1 MQDFGLVV
9 IGAHSGLFL
18 KDLVSEYQDQNILLV
33 EPVPYNYEIL
43 LQGGNVKKILI
54 YLLSIGIFGVA
65 SIANSQT
72 IRIGTEGAYPPWNN
86 LNSAGELE
94 GAEIDFGNEACE
106 RMGVTCEWVTQDW
119 DGIIPALL
127 QGKYDIIIAGMS
139 ITEERKEKVN
149 FTTGY
154 MTDGARFAVLKNSG
168 LANLNIAGMAKV
180 NLNNAGGKEQAAI
193 GQLIAA
199 MDGKTVCVQS
209 STIHQNF
216 LEKHMSGAVDVEL
229 YQAVDDHNL
238 DLAAGRCDAVLADVG
253 SIIDFM
259 ESDGGVDV
267 AFTGPTFSGGV
278 FGDGVGGAVRKE
290 DTDILEMWNAA
301 IAEMSK
307 DGTTAEITKE
317 WFGRDISM

>member
-1 MQDFGLVV
+1 MKKFL
-9 IGAHSGLFL
+9 LF
-18 KDLVSEYQDQNILLV
+18 ILTLGV
-33 EPVPYNYEIL
+33 
-43 LQGGNVKKILI
+43 
-54 YLLSIGIFGVA
+54 LSA
-65 SIANSQT
+65 SSIANSQT

-86 LNSAGELE
+86 INSAGDLE

-168 LANLNIAGMAKV
+168 LADLNIAGMAKV

-199 MDGKTVCVQS
+199 MDGMTVCVQS

-216 LEKHMSGAVDVEL
+216 LEKHMSGAVEVKL

-238 DLAAGRCDAVLADVG
+238 DLAAGRCDAILADVG

-290 DTDILEMWNAA
+290 DTEILEMWNAA
-301 IAEMSK
+301 ISEMSK
-307 DGTTAEITKE
+307 DGTTAEITKNGLVE
-317 WFGRDISM
+317 IFQCKFF

>member
-1 MQDFGLVV
+1 
-9 IGAHSGLFL
+9 
-18 KDLVSEYQDQNILLV
+18 
-33 EPVPYNYEIL
+33 
-43 LQGGNVKKILI
+43 VKKFII

-216 LEKHMSGAVDVEL
+216 LEKHMSGAVDVKL

-290 DTDILEMWNAA
+290 DKDILEMWNAA

>member
-1 MQDFGLVV
+1 M
-9 IGAHSGLFL
+9 
-18 KDLVSEYQDQNILLV
+18 
-33 EPVPYNYEIL
+33 
-43 LQGGNVKKILI
+43 KKFII
-54 YLLSIGIFGVA
+54 YLLSVGVFGAA

-216 LEKHMSGAVDVEL
+216 LEKHMSGAVDVKL

>member
-1 MQDFGLVV
+1 MKKFLLIVLSLGVLGL
-9 IGAHSGLFL
+9 
-18 KDLVSEYQDQNILLV
+18 
-33 EPVPYNYEIL
+33 
-43 LQGGNVKKILI
+43 
-54 YLLSIGIFGVA
+54 A

-86 LNSAGELE
+86 INSAGDLE

-154 MTDGARFAVLKNSG
+154 MTDGARFAVLKDSG
-168 LANLNIAGMAKV
+168 LADLNIAGMAKV

-216 LEKHMSGAVDVEL
+216 LEKHMSGAVDVKL

-238 DLAAGRCDAVLADVG
+238 DLAAGRCDAILADVG

-290 DTDILEMWNAA
+290 DGDILEMWNNV
-301 IAEMSK
+301 IMEMSK
-307 DGTTAEITKE
+307 DGTTAEITKK

>member
-1 MQDFGLVV
+1 
-9 IGAHSGLFL
+9 
-18 KDLVSEYQDQNILLV
+18 
-33 EPVPYNYEIL
+33 
-43 LQGGNVKKILI
+43 VKKFII

-216 LEKHMSGAVDVEL
+216 LEKHMSGAVDIKL

>member
-1 MQDFGLVV
+1 LGFTA
-9 IGAHSGLFL
+9 IGNAKS
-18 KDLVSEYQDQNILLV
+18 
-33 EPVPYNYEIL
+33 
-43 LQGGNVKKILI
+43 
-54 YLLSIGIFGVA
+54 
-65 SIANSQT
+65 

-94 GAEIDFGNEACE
+94 GAEIDFGNEACA
-106 RMGVTCEWVTQDW
+106 RMGVECEWVTQDW

-149 FTTGY
+149 FTNGY
-154 MTDGARFAVLKNSG
+154 MTDGARFAVLKGSG
-168 LANLNIAGMAKV
+168 LEGLSVAKFTGGINKV

-199 MDGKTVCVQS
+199 MNGATVCVQS

-216 LEKHMSGAVDVEL
+216 LEKHMSGAVKVKL
-229 YQAVDDHNL
+229 YQSVDDHNL
-238 DLAAGRCDAVLADVG
+238 DLAAGRCDAILADVG

-278 FGDGVGGAVRKE
+278 FGDGVGGAIRKE
-290 DTDILEMWNAA
+290 DVDILEMWNEA
-301 IAEMSK
+301 IAAMSA
-307 DGTTAEITKE
+307 DGTTAEITKK

>member
-1 MQDFGLVV
+1 M
-9 IGAHSGLFL
+9 
-18 KDLVSEYQDQNILLV
+18 
-33 EPVPYNYEIL
+33 
-43 LQGGNVKKILI
+43 KKILI
-54 YLLSIGIFGVA
+54 SLIALSLLSLTT
-65 SIANSQT
+65 IANAKT

-94 GAEIDFGNEACE
+94 GAEIDFGNEACK
-106 RMGVTCEWVTQDW
+106 RMGVDCEWVTQDW

-127 QGKYDIIIAGMS
+127 NGKYDIIVAGMS

-149 FTTGY
+149 FTNGY
-154 MTDGARFAVLKNSG
+154 MTDGARFAVLKGSG
-168 LANLNIAGMAKV
+168 LADLTVAGMSKV

-199 MDGKTVCVQS
+199 MDGKTICVQS

-216 LEKHMSGAVDVEL
+216 VEQHMAGAVQMKL
-229 YQAVDDHNL
+229 YQTVDDHNL
-238 DLAAGRCDAVLADVG
+238 DLATGRCDAILADVG

-259 ESDGGVDV
+259 DSDGGVDV

-278 FGDGVGGAVRKE
+278 FGDGVGGAIRKE
-290 DTDILEMWNAA
+290 DTDILEMWNKV
-301 IAEMSK
+301 IAEMSA
-307 DGTTAEITKE
+307 DGTTAEITKK

>member
-1 MQDFGLVV
+1 M
-9 IGAHSGLFL
+9 
-18 KDLVSEYQDQNILLV
+18 
-33 EPVPYNYEIL
+33 
-43 LQGGNVKKILI
+43 KKILI
-54 YLLSIGIFGVA
+54 YLLSIGTFGVA

-94 GAEIDFGNEACE
+94 GAEIDFGNEACK

-216 LEKHMSGAVDVEL
+216 LEKHMSGAVDVKL

>member
-1 MQDFGLVV
+1 M
-9 IGAHSGLFL
+9 
-18 KDLVSEYQDQNILLV
+18 
-33 EPVPYNYEIL
+33 
-43 LQGGNVKKILI
+43 KKILI

-86 LNSAGELE
+86 INSAGDLE
-94 GAEIDFGNEACE
+94 GAEIDFGNEACK

-216 LEKHMSGAVDVEL
+216 LEKHMSGAVDVKL

>member
-1 MQDFGLVV
+1 M
-9 IGAHSGLFL
+9 
-18 KDLVSEYQDQNILLV
+18 KKILLV
-33 EPVPYNYEIL
+33 V
-43 LQGGNVKKILI
+43 
-54 YLLSIGIFGVA
+54 LSLGVLGLA

-149 FTTGY
+149 FTNGY
-154 MTDGARFAVLKNSG
+154 MTDGARFAVLKDSG
-168 LANLNIAGMAKV
+168 LSDLNIAGMAKV

-216 LEKHMSGAVDVEL
+216 LEKHMSGAVDVKL

-238 DLAAGRCDAVLADVG
+238 DLAAGRCDAILADVG

-267 AFTGPTFSGGV
+267 SFTGPTFSGGV

-290 DTDILEMWNAA
+290 DNDILEMWNAV
-301 IAEMSK
+301 ILEMSK
-307 DGTTAEITKE
+307 DGTTAEITKR

>member
-1 MQDFGLVV
+1 M
-9 IGAHSGLFL
+9 
-18 KDLVSEYQDQNILLV
+18 KNILLIV
-33 EPVPYNYEIL
+33 
-43 LQGGNVKKILI
+43 
-54 YLLSIGIFGVA
+54 LSLSVLGLA

-86 LNSAGELE
+86 INSAGDLE
-94 GAEIDFGNEACE
+94 GAEIDFGNEACD

-168 LANLNIAGMAKV
+168 LADLNIAGMAKV

-216 LEKHMSGAVDVEL
+216 LEKHMSGAVDVKL

-290 DTDILEMWNAA
+290 DTEILDMWNAA
-301 IAEMSK
+301 ISEMSK

>member
-1 MQDFGLVV
+1 M
-9 IGAHSGLFL
+9 
-18 KDLVSEYQDQNILLV
+18 
-33 EPVPYNYEIL
+33 
-43 LQGGNVKKILI
+43 KKILM
-54 YLLSIGIFGVA
+54 YLLSIGVFGVA

-94 GAEIDFGNEACE
+94 GAEIDFGNEACK
-106 RMGVTCEWVTQDW
+106 RMGITCEWVTQDW

-149 FTTGY
+149 FTNGY

-216 LEKHMSGAVDVEL
+216 LEKHMSGAVDVKL

-290 DTDILEMWNAA
+290 DTEILEMWNAA
-301 IAEMSK
+301 ISEMSK

>member
-1 MQDFGLVV
+1 MKKFLIIVLSLGVLGL
-9 IGAHSGLFL
+9 S
-18 KDLVSEYQDQNILLV
+18 
-33 EPVPYNYEIL
+33 
-43 LQGGNVKKILI
+43 
-54 YLLSIGIFGVA
+54 

-86 LNSAGELE
+86 INSAGNLE

-154 MTDGARFAVLKNSG
+154 MTDGARFAVLNNSG
-168 LANLNIAGMAKV
+168 LADLNIAGMSKV

-199 MDGKTVCVQS
+199 MDGMTVCVQS

-216 LEKHMSGAVDVEL
+216 LEKHMSGAVDVKL

-238 DLAAGRCDAVLADVG
+238 DLAAGRCDAILADVG

-301 IAEMSK
+301 ILEMSK
-307 DGTTAEITKE
+307 DGTTAEITKK

>member
-1 MQDFGLVV
+1 M
-9 IGAHSGLFL
+9 
-18 KDLVSEYQDQNILLV
+18 
-33 EPVPYNYEIL
+33 
-43 LQGGNVKKILI
+43 KKILI
-54 YLLSIGIFGVA
+54 YLLSIGIFAVA

-94 GAEIDFGNEACE
+94 GAEIDFGNEACK

-216 LEKHMSGAVDVEL
+216 LEKHMSGAVDVKL

-290 DTDILEMWNAA
+290 DADILEMWNAA

>member
-1 MQDFGLVV
+1 M
-9 IGAHSGLFL
+9 
-18 KDLVSEYQDQNILLV
+18 
-33 EPVPYNYEIL
+33 
-43 LQGGNVKKILI
+43 KKILVSLI
-54 YLLSIGIFGVA
+54 ALSVLGLTT
-65 SIANSQT
+65 IANAKS

-94 GAEIDFGNEACE
+94 GAEIDFGNEACK
-106 RMGVTCEWVTQDW
+106 RMGVECEWVTQDW

-127 QGKYDIIIAGMS
+127 NGKYDIIIAGMS
-139 ITEERKEKVN
+139 ITEERKQKVN

-154 MTDGARFAVLKNSG
+154 MTDGARFAVLKGSG
-168 LANLNIAGMAKV
+168 LADLSVAGMAKV

-193 GQLIAA
+193 GQLNAA

-216 LEKHMSGAVDVEL
+216 IEQHMAGAVDMKL
-229 YQAVDDHNL
+229 YQTVDDHNL
-238 DLAAGRCDAVLADVG
+238 DLATGRCDAILADVG

-290 DTDILEMWNAA
+290 DTDILDMWNAV
-301 IAEMSK
+301 IAEMSA
-307 DGTTAEITKE
+307 DGTTAEITKN

>member
-1 MQDFGLVV
+1 MKKFLILVLSLSVLGL
-9 IGAHSGLFL
+9 
-18 KDLVSEYQDQNILLV
+18 
-33 EPVPYNYEIL
+33 
-43 LQGGNVKKILI
+43 
-54 YLLSIGIFGVA
+54 A

-86 LNSAGELE
+86 INSAGDLE

-106 RMGVTCEWVTQDW
+106 RMGVSCEWVTQDW

-154 MTDGARFAVLKNSG
+154 MTDGARFAVLKDSG
-168 LANLNIAGMAKV
+168 LADLNIAGMSKV

-199 MDGKTVCVQS
+199 MDGMTVCVQS

-216 LEKHMSGAVDVEL
+216 LEKHMSGAVDVKL

-238 DLAAGRCDAVLADVG
+238 DLAAGRCDAILADVG

-301 IAEMSK
+301 ISEMSK
-307 DGTTAEITKE
+307 DGTTAEITKK

>member
-1 MQDFGLVV
+1 M
-9 IGAHSGLFL
+9 
-18 KDLVSEYQDQNILLV
+18 
-33 EPVPYNYEIL
+33 
-43 LQGGNVKKILI
+43 KKILI
-54 YLLSIGIFGVA
+54 YLFSICIFGVA

-149 FTTGY
+149 FTNGY
-154 MTDGARFAVLKNSG
+154 MTDGARFAVLKDSG
-168 LANLNIAGMAKV
+168 LADLNIAGMSKV

-216 LEKHMSGAVDVEL
+216 LEKHMSGAVDVKL

-267 AFTGPTFSGGV
+267 AFTGNG
-278 FGDGVGGAVRKE
+278 
-290 DTDILEMWNAA
+290 
-301 IAEMSK
+301 
-307 DGTTAEITKE
+307 
-317 WFGRDISM
+317 

>member
-1 MQDFGLVV
+1 M
-9 IGAHSGLFL
+9 
-18 KDLVSEYQDQNILLV
+18 
-33 EPVPYNYEIL
+33 
-43 LQGGNVKKILI
+43 KKILI
-54 YLLSIGIFGVA
+54 YLLSISIFGIA
-65 SIANSQT
+65 SVANSQT

-86 LNSAGELE
+86 INSAGELE

-154 MTDGARFAVLKNSG
+154 MTDGARFAVLKDSG
-168 LANLNIAGMAKV
+168 LADLNIAGMAKV

-216 LEKHMSGAVDVEL
+216 LEKHMSGAVDVKL

-259 ESDGGVDV
+259 ESDGGIDV

-290 DTDILEMWNAA
+290 DSDILDMWNSV
-301 IAEMSK
+301 ISEMSK
-307 DGTTAEITKE
+307 DGTTAEITKR

>member
-1 MQDFGLVV
+1 
-9 IGAHSGLFL
+9 
-18 KDLVSEYQDQNILLV
+18 
-33 EPVPYNYEIL
+33 
-43 LQGGNVKKILI
+43 VKKFLLI
-54 YLLSIGIFGVA
+54 VLSLSVLGLA

-86 LNSAGELE
+86 LNSAGDLE
-94 GAEIDFGNEACE
+94 GAEIDFGNEACK

-168 LANLNIAGMAKV
+168 LADLNIAGMAKV

-199 MDGKTVCVQS
+199 MDGKTICVQS

-216 LEKHMSGAVDVEL
+216 LEKHMSGAVDVKL

-290 DTDILEMWNAA
+290 DTDILELWNAA
-301 IAEMSK
+301 ISEMSK

>member
-1 MQDFGLVV
+1 M
-9 IGAHSGLFL
+9 A
-18 KDLVSEYQDQNILLV
+18 
-33 EPVPYNYEIL
+33 
-43 LQGGNVKKILI
+43 
-54 YLLSIGIFGVA
+54 
-65 SIANSQT
+65 
-72 IRIGTEGAYPPWNN
+72 TELCY
-86 LNSAGELE
+86 
-94 GAEIDFGNEACE
+94 
-106 RMGVTCEWVTQDW
+106 RMGVKCSFVTQDW

-127 QGKYDIIIAGMS
+127 NGKYDVIIAGMS

-149 FTTGY
+149 FTNGY
-154 MTDGARFAVLKNSG
+154 MTDGARFAVLKGSG
-168 LANLNIAGMAKV
+168 LEGLSVAKFTGGVNKV

-199 MDGKTVCVQS
+199 MNGTTVCVQS

-216 LEKHMSGAVDVEL
+216 LEKHMSGAVKVKL
-229 YQAVDDHNL
+229 YQSVDDHNL
-238 DLAAGRCDAVLADVG
+238 DLAAGRCDAILADVG

-290 DTDILEMWNAA
+290 DNDIVEMWNKA
-301 IAEMSK
+301 IAEMSA
-307 DGTTAEITKE
+307 DGTTAEITKK

>member
-1 MQDFGLVV
+1 MKKFLLVV
-9 IGAHSGLFL
+9 LSLGVLGL
-18 KDLVSEYQDQNILLV
+18 
-33 EPVPYNYEIL
+33 
-43 LQGGNVKKILI
+43 
-54 YLLSIGIFGVA
+54 A

-154 MTDGARFAVLKNSG
+154 MTDGARFAVLKDSG
-168 LANLNIAGMAKV
+168 LADLNIAGMAKV

-216 LEKHMSGAVDVEL
+216 LEKHMSGAVDVKL

-238 DLAAGRCDAVLADVG
+238 DLAAGRCDAILADVG

-267 AFTGPTFSGGV
+267 SFTGPTFSGGV

-290 DTDILEMWNAA
+290 DNDILEMWNAV
-301 IAEMSK
+301 ILEMSK
-307 DGTTAEITKE
+307 DGTTGEITKK

>member
-1 MQDFGLVV
+1 M
-9 IGAHSGLFL
+9 
-18 KDLVSEYQDQNILLV
+18 
-33 EPVPYNYEIL
+33 
-43 LQGGNVKKILI
+43 KKILI
-54 YLLSIGIFGVA
+54 YLLSVGIFGVA

-94 GAEIDFGNEACE
+94 GAEIDFGNEACK

-216 LEKHMSGAVDVEL
+216 LEKHMSGAVDVKL

-278 FGDGVGGAVRKE
+278 FGDGVGGALRKE

>member
-1 MQDFGLVV
+1 M
-9 IGAHSGLFL
+9 
-18 KDLVSEYQDQNILLV
+18 
-33 EPVPYNYEIL
+33 
-43 LQGGNVKKILI
+43 KKIII
-54 YLLSIGIFGVA
+54 YLLSISIFGVA

-216 LEKHMSGAVDVEL
+216 LEKHMSGAVDVKL

>member
-1 MQDFGLVV
+1 M
-9 IGAHSGLFL
+9 
-18 KDLVSEYQDQNILLV
+18 
-33 EPVPYNYEIL
+33 
-43 LQGGNVKKILI
+43 KKILI
-54 YLLSIGIFGVA
+54 YLLSIGVFGVA
-65 SIANSQT
+65 TIANSQT

-86 LNSAGELE
+86 INSAGDLE
-94 GAEIDFGNEACE
+94 GAEIDFGNEACK

-216 LEKHMSGAVDVEL
+216 LEKHMSGAVDVKL

>member
-1 MQDFGLVV
+1 M
-9 IGAHSGLFL
+9 
-18 KDLVSEYQDQNILLV
+18 
-33 EPVPYNYEIL
+33 
-43 LQGGNVKKILI
+43 KKIIISLFTI
-54 YLLSIGIFGVA
+54 SLLFGI
-65 SIANSQT
+65 NSVNAKS

-86 LNSAGELE
+86 LNSAGDLE
-94 GAEIDFGNEACE
+94 GAEIDFGNEACS
-106 RMGVTCEWVTQDW
+106 RMAVECEWVTQDW

-127 QGKYDIIIAGMS
+127 NGKYDIIIAGMS

-154 MTDGARFAVLKNSG
+154 MTDGARFAVLKDSG
-168 LANLNIAGMAKV
+168 LADMKIAGMSKV

-193 GQLIAA
+193 GQLISS
-199 MDGKTVCVQS
+199 MNGKTVCVQS

-216 LEKHMSGAVDVEL
+216 VEKHMAGAVELKL
-229 YQAVDDHNL
+229 YQSVDDHNL
-238 DLAAGRCDAVLADVG
+238 DLAAGRCDAILADVG

-259 ESDGGVDV
+259 EAGGGVDV

-290 DTDILEMWNAA
+290 DTDILEMWNKV
-301 IAEMSK
+301 IADMSA
-307 DGTTAEITKE
+307 DGTTAKITQK

>member
-1 MQDFGLVV
+1 M
-9 IGAHSGLFL
+9 
-18 KDLVSEYQDQNILLV
+18 
-33 EPVPYNYEIL
+33 
-43 LQGGNVKKILI
+43 KKILI
-54 YLLSIGIFGVA
+54 YLLSIGIFGFA

-94 GAEIDFGNEACE
+94 GAEIDFGNEACK

-168 LANLNIAGMAKV
+168 LADLNIAGMSKV

-193 GQLIAA
+193 GQLVAA

-216 LEKHMSGAVDVEL
+216 LEKHMSGAVDVKL

-238 DLAAGRCDAVLADVG
+238 DLAAGRWDAVLADVG

>member
-1 MQDFGLVV
+1 M
-9 IGAHSGLFL
+9 
-18 KDLVSEYQDQNILLV
+18 
-33 EPVPYNYEIL
+33 
-43 LQGGNVKKILI
+43 KKILI

-216 LEKHMSGAVDVEL
+216 LEKHMSGAVDVKL

-290 DTDILEMWNAA
+290 DTGILEMWNAA